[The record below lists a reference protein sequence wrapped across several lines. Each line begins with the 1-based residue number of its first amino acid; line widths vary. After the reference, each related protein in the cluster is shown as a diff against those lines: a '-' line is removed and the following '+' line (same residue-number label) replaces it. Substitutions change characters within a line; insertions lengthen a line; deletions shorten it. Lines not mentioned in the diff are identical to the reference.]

1 MTTFAQHSELD
12 GRLLWWGME
21 VSFDDFATIDYR
33 WSTLSALVDTGG
45 GAAQFEERLAAI
57 GNIQRSFGNDHLPVA
72 STVSLV
78 VENVDSGADWLVNRA
93 TVASQV
99 MRARFRLYC
108 GLADPETPTIATQV
122 VGTFTCLDFPTR
134 RAGKVQLTLADD
146 SLGKLNDFLVPPS
159 FKDWYEDA
167 GTTTSNSCFG
177 GVLFDPKTLADWKL
191 PAPLQFGMSPYYG
204 CVPLATWAQ
213 ARTPVDFGVADGFQA
228 GHRNFIFPIMV
239 CATRDTAT
247 AVSAGDVVQ
256 LQGNF
261 RSDVLTDDTYQFAK
275 KGPLDIPRTHYGPTD
290 SPAAGSGVYPIWK
303 AYKTQTITKDGYDWK
318 LLWIA
323 FDALEYL
330 RWLDGVRASSGGASQ
345 FPTKVDLPS
354 SPDYPPAQLVVPG
367 GAVPGVGV
375 VDTYFAAF
383 DSFTVYIGGP
393 GSQVTG
399 NSDVNRQGNAVDIM
413 QDLLE
418 QYSSLGTVSSTHF
431 DEARLVTHIRVGGSV
446 RPGLDRAKAELQQ
459 NTKASPYGI
468 GTLRRT
474 IADLAAT
481 ADLDVFVT
489 KDGKG
494 AVVAQGATFATQTA
508 SPLALDEERTGG
520 VEDHIPSQGERWEP
534 YNRVFVASSAGLVG
548 PFDDADAITE
558 WGQIRPRVLGSKW
571 WWKLNQYGPDNMGT
585 VDTDVWGLRNLEAKV
600 RPTIKFVTDVF
611 GLNLE
616 LGDYFTFSWTRG
628 GTSSVY
634 SAARWRLESMNI
646 IPKNGAVECT
656 AVWMDD
662 LTTEQP
668 FLLDNEDL
676 IIRTTPAG
684 GQTLTVTDGSGT
696 VDRSAGSF
704 ISDGVA
710 HGDIL
715 RLRDSTEG
723 ATGFTRNRD
732 LFVDSVSGA
741 TRIIVTGDLDFGT
754 AGAHVLSSS
763 DWSIVRGA
771 TTYPTAG
778 SDPANYPSGGTM
790 FGKVGDNTGRFS
802 DASAANKLL
811 DG

>member
-1 MTTFAQHSELD
+1 MTTFAQHADLD

-21 VSFDDFATIDYR
+21 VSFDDFVTIDYR
-33 WSTLSALVDTGG
+33 WSTLSASVDTGG

-57 GNIQRSFGNDHLPVA
+57 GNIQRGFGNDHLPVA
-72 STVSLV
+72 STVSMV
-78 VENVDSGADWLVNRA
+78 VENVDSGADWLVNRT

-108 GLADPETPTIATQV
+108 GLADPETPTIMTQV

-134 RAGKVQLTLADD
+134 RAGKVQLTLADE

-177 GVLFDPKTLADWKL
+177 GVLFDPKVLADWKL

-204 CVPLATWAQ
+204 CVPLATWVQ
-213 ARTPVDFGVADGFQA
+213 PRTPVDFGVSDGFTA
-228 GHRNFIFPIMV
+228 GHRNFIFPVMV
-239 CATRDTAT
+239 CATRDTAS
-247 AVSAGDVVQ
+247 AVAAGDVVQ
-256 LQGNF
+256 LQGVYRN
-261 RSDVLTDDTYQFAK
+261 DVLTDDLYQFSQ
-275 KGPLDIPRTHYGPTD
+275 KGPLSIPSTFNDGTTTCR
-290 SPAAGSGVYPIWK
+290 IWK

-323 FDALEYL
+323 FDALQFIRYM
-330 RWLDGVRASSGGASQ
+330 DGNRPLALGGGTPQ
-345 FPTKVDLPS
+345 VNLPS
-354 SPDYPPAQLVVPG
+354 SPDYPPAQYVPYY
-367 GAVPGVGV
+367 ATPGVGV

-399 NSDVNRQGNAVDIM
+399 NSDINRQGNAVDIM

-418 QYSSLGTVSSTHF
+418 QYSSLGSVSSTHF
-431 DEARLVTHIRVGGSV
+431 DEARLVTRIRVGGSV

-489 KDGKG
+489 KAGAG
-494 AVVAQGATFATQTA
+494 AVVAQGATFSTQTTTPA
-508 SPLALDEERTGG
+508 SIDEERTGG

-534 YNRVFVASSAGLVG
+534 YNRVFVSSAGGLVG

-571 WWKLNQYGPDNMGT
+571 WWKLNEYGPDNLGT

-600 RPTIKFVTDVF
+600 RPAISFVTDIF
-611 GLNLE
+611 ALTLE
-616 LGDYFTFSWTRG
+616 LGDYFTLSWTRG
-628 GTSSVY
+628 GTSAVY

-646 IPKNGAVECT
+646 IPKSGAIECT

-662 LTTEQP
+662 LATEQP
-668 FLLDNEDL
+668 FLLDNESL
-676 IIRTTPAG
+676 LLRVAASGGRTC
-684 GQTLTVTDGSGT
+684 TVTDGSDIVTFSSGNL
-696 VDRSAGSF
+696 V
-704 ISDGVA
+704 SDGVVA
-710 HGDIL
+710 GDII
-715 RLRDSTEG
+715 RLRDATEG

-732 LFVDSVSGA
+732 LKIKTVDSA
-741 TRIIVTGDLDFGT
+741 TQVTLSPAMDTDFGT
-754 AGAHVLSSS
+754 AGAHAVAA
-763 DWSIVRGA
+763 WSIIA
-771 TTYPTAG
+771 SYLTYPSAG
-778 SDPANYPSGGTM
+778 TDPANYPSGSAPY
-790 FGKVGDNTGRFS
+790 GKVASTSGQFSNT
-802 DASAANKLL
+802 DAANKLL